1 MVPALSVE
9 LPEAYILAKQMNSEL
24 KGKEAAKCKLQN
36 CTNYQRLG
44 FVNTY
49 LSDFNRLHT
58 RKIEGASSR
67 GNTIRVKFDGDM
79 NLLLAPEYGGITLYH
94 PQGSIPPKKYTL
106 KLEFTD
112 ESALTVSLTGMG
124 LIKALT
130 DPELQDNYLYHRDF
144 SSTASPLDLDFTFK
158 RFSTDLNRKNTNLK
172 TALVGKEA
180 AVVGLG
186 NAAFQD
192 IIYRAALHPKHKTGE
207 LNEAELKALY
217 EAVKNVVEDRIKSGG
232 KEQFVDFYG
241 NQGTYVA
248 AMGPNMKDQ
257 PCKRCG
263 QGIAKISFGG
273 GQVYLCPACQK

>member
-1 MVPALSVE
+1 VSTLSVE

-24 KGKEAAKCKLQN
+24 EGKEVAECTLQN

-79 NLLLAPEYGGITLYH
+79 NLLLAPEYGGIILYH
-94 PQGSIPPKKYTL
+94 PEVSAVPKKYTL
-106 KLEFTD
+106 KLAFTD
-112 ESALTVSLTGMG
+112 ESALSATLTGMG

-130 DPELQDNYLYHRDF
+130 DQELQDSYVYRRDF
-144 SSTASPLDLDFTFK
+144 SATASPLEPDFTFE
-158 RFSTDLNRKNTNLK
+158 RFSADLNRKNINLK
-172 TALVGKEA
+172 TALVGKDA
-180 AVVGLG
+180 AIVGLG

-192 IIYRAALHPKHKTGE
+192 IIYRAGLHPRRKTQE
-207 LNEAELKALY
+207 LSLAEQKALY
-217 EAVKNVVEDRIKSGG
+217 EAVKTVVEDRIESGG

-241 NQGTYVA
+241 KHGGYIP
-248 AMGPNMKDQ
+248 AMGPNMKGQ
-257 PCKRCG
+257 SCKKCG
-263 QGIAKISFGG
+263 QGTVKISFGG
-273 GQVYLCPACQK
+273 GQVYLCPVCQK

>member
-1 MVPALSVE
+1 MSVE
-9 LPEAYILAKQMNSEL
+9 LPEAYILAKQINTEL
-24 KGKEAAKCKLQN
+24 KGKEVAECKLQN

-49 LSDFNRLHT
+49 LSDFNRLQTH
-58 RKIEGASSR
+58 KIQAASSR

-79 NLLLAPEYGGITLYH
+79 NLLLAPEYGGITLYN
-94 PQGSIPPKKYTL
+94 PEGNPAPKKYTL
-106 KLEFTD
+106 KLDFTD
-112 ESALTVSLTGMG
+112 NSAFTATLTGMG
-124 LIKALT
+124 LIKALN
-130 DPELQDNYLYHRDF
+130 DMELADSYVYRRDF
-144 SSTASPLDLDFTFK
+144 SATASPLDPDFTFE
-158 RFSTDLNRKNTNLK
+158 RFSKDLNRKNVNLK
-172 TALVGKEA
+172 TALVGKDA

-192 IIYRAALHPKHKTGE
+192 IIYRAGLHPSRKTRE
-207 LNEAELKALY
+207 LSLDEQKSLF
-217 EAVKNVVEDRIKSGG
+217 EAVKNVVEDRIRSGG

-241 NQGTYVA
+241 NRGTYVA

-257 PCKRCG
+257 RCRRCG